1 MCSERRREVEAGI
14 LLYLKD
20 LAMQMVP
27 ADYANKRGEST
38 ICFILYIKYSLLR
51 CKEDKDST

>member
-1 MCSERRREVEAGI
+1 MCSERRHEVEAGI

>member
-20 LAMQMVP
+20 LAMQLVP
-27 ADYANKRGEST
+27 ANYADKRGQLN
-38 ICFILYIKYSLLR
+38 ILFVLPIFVYVYLIKIR
-51 CKEDKDST
+51 PNE